1 MLYVFH
7 RDPLLEIPAWVDIMV
22 FGYLA
27 KLLRI
32 TFPFEK
38 KESESKL
45 NSNLIVGCQNSK
57 KRGELYLPLCQPSS
71 NESTRNK
78 CTGIVLSTKTENIC
92 TNCLEKKL
100 DNLSA
105 KLDGISEQ
113 LSQDEILEKRK
124 VRWQQVAQILDSL
137 FFWIF
142 VLTMTTSTISF
153 YFLIPVR

>member
-7 RDPLLEIPAWVDIMV
+7 RDPHLEIPAWVDILV

-32 TFPFEK
+32 TFPLEK

-45 NSNLIVGCQNSK
+45 NSNFVVGCHNSK
-57 KRGELYLPLCQPSS
+57 KPGELYLPLCQRSS
-71 NESTRNK
+71 NENTRNE
-78 CTGIVLSTKTENIC
+78 CTGIVLSTKAGNIC
-92 TNCLEKKL
+92 SNCLEKKL

-105 KLDGISEQ
+105 KLASISEQ
-113 LSQDEILEKRK
+113 LCQDEVLEKRK
-124 VRWQQVAQILDSL
+124 MRWQQVARILDSL